1 MSNELKS
8 QVLIVDT
15 ICNQD
20 CEILPFNNY
29 YTIQGLKVSASVSLN
44 SDSSLVR
51 IIYIDD
57 NNFEWLLLES
67 LSIFEDSLNINY
79 SKY

>member
-29 YTIQGLKVSASVSLN
+29 DTVQGLKVSASVSLN